1 VAPDKIPTGQNN
13 PTHLCMGGTSIKQAC
28 HIIDI
33 IKNIC

>member
-1 VAPDKIPTGQNN
+1 
-13 PTHLCMGGTSIKQAC
+13 LCMGGTSIKQAC